1 MSRHIG
7 KTIAVG
13 ILMLAPVTVFA
24 RDLGIPETGL
34 VIAQRSCA
42 ACHAVSADRATS
54 PNPKAP
60 PFAAMAQ
67 TPGMTAIALRAAL
80 QTSHRTMPNLVLRKQ
95 RREDIIAYILQQRE
109 SPST

>member
-1 MSRHIG
+1 MSSHIG

-13 ILMLAPVTVFA
+13 FLVLAPVTVFA
-24 RDLGIPETGL
+24 RNLGSPEAGL
-34 VIAQRSCA
+34 LIAQRSCA
-42 ACHAVSADRATS
+42 TCHAITADRATS
-54 PNPKAP
+54 PSPEAP

-67 TPGMTAIALRAAL
+67 TPGMTVIALRAAL

-95 RREDIIAYILQQRE
+95 RREDVIAYILQLRE